1 VLRAVNQEWISENN
15 VLSIVLR
22 DNLHQ
27 PQYVE
32 KLEKIVRFMIKEKSL
47 TLEDLDKIWD
57 AQVRALFNVYALSHM
72 HTHIHTPI
80 CSALSTL
87 FVSLAEIIL
96 LKAGLIWGDV
106 YM

>member
-1 VLRAVNQEWISENN
+1 MRSTTIVYSGWLHAVIQEWISANN

-32 KLEKIVRFMIKEKSL
+32 KLEKIIRFMIKEKSL

-57 AQVRALFNVYALSHM
+57 AQVCVCARFYF
-72 HTHIHTPI
+72 
-80 CSALSTL
+80 SALSCMYQYTAFEASRL
-87 FVSLAEIIL
+87 
-96 LKAGLIWGDV
+96 
-106 YM
+106 

>member
-1 VLRAVNQEWISENN
+1 MMYYIQWLVACIDQEWISANN

-32 KLEKIVRFMIKEKSL
+32 KLEKIIRFMIKEKSL

-57 AQVRALFNVYALSHM
+57 AQVM
-72 HTHIHTPI
+72 HF
-80 CSALSTL
+80 S
-87 FVSLAEIIL
+87 
-96 LKAGLIWGDV
+96 
-106 YM
+106 M

>member
-1 VLRAVNQEWISENN
+1 
-15 VLSIVLR
+15 VLR

-57 AQVRALFNVYALSHM
+57 AQVVHLSVVCLVLYIPKLLYFHRNCV
-72 HTHIHTPI
+72 I
-80 CSALSTL
+80 CSPSVLPAHLSTSKVL
-87 FVSLAEIIL
+87 KVSFIL
-96 LKAGLIWGDV
+96 QLVYGRLIV
-106 YM
+106 YQVTE

>member
-1 VLRAVNQEWISENN
+1 MTSVGKTYERPTKLIRFSVNWARPGSCSLAVAGRGNDGVNQEWISANN
-15 VLSIVLR
+15 VLLIVLR

-57 AQVRALFNVYALSHM
+57 AQVGMFL
-72 HTHIHTPI
+72 THKH
-80 CSALSTL
+80 
-87 FVSLAEIIL
+87 
-96 LKAGLIWGDV
+96 
-106 YM
+106 

>member
-1 VLRAVNQEWISENN
+1 LHAVHQEWISANN
-15 VLSIVLR
+15 VLLIVLR

-57 AQVRALFNVYALSHM
+57 AQVCEVFH
-72 HTHIHTPI
+72 
-80 CSALSTL
+80 L
-87 FVSLAEIIL
+87 FVSAHTR
-96 LKAGLIWGDV
+96 
-106 YM
+106 

>member
-1 VLRAVNQEWISENN
+1 LT
-15 VLSIVLR
+15 VLR

-57 AQVRALFNVYALSHM
+57 AQVLQFSV
-72 HTHIHTPI
+72 
-80 CSALSTL
+80 
-87 FVSLAEIIL
+87 V
-96 LKAGLIWGDV
+96 
-106 YM
+106 